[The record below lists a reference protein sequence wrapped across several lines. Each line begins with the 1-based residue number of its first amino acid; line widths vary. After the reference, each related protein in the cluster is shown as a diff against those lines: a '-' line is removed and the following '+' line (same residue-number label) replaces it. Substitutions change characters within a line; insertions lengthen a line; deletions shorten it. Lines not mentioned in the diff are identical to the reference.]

1 MGRSRTRRRRTSVPR
16 ESTSPTTALGKGIL
30 TRMAT
35 PGTLLSFSDVLR
47 LRPVRRLWIA
57 QIVSV
62 FGDFL
67 AVFAIIAV
75 VTFQLHGTA
84 TQVAMVL
91 VSFMAPLA
99 IVSPLAGV
107 FVDRWHLKRTMI
119 ASDLI
124 RGVLV
129 LALVFVHELYVIY
142 VILFTM
148 SVVSAFFV
156 PAQSVAV
163 RTLVPMA
170 GLMAVNGLMS
180 QAQQGSLIVAPSV
193 AGELVQLVG
202 ANSCFLYDSF
212 SFFFSAALVMTLT
225 IDRQA
230 PRTESS
236 AVLDS
241 MRQGF
246 IFKHSTISFVILSM
260 TAGMFAMRCFGALL
274 SIYVRDVLHSTS
286 AVFGVLNTLIGV
298 GMIIGTQL
306 ITRFARH
313 IPQQNLVVYGLG
325 GMGIAVLTTA
335 AFGTLGSTAAGML
348 GLGLCASAIFITAMT
363 LIQHETPHELL
374 GRVMSGLMSLVAGP
388 QVISMFV
395 AGPVA
400 EKAGIPNLYYGSAA
414 MLVGIGIVGHFKL
427 PRTVKAEAAEA
438 G

>member
-1 MGRSRTRRRRTSVPR
+1 MMGRSRQRRSGQWGPR
-16 ESTSPTTALGKGIL
+16 ESASLATAFGKGIL
-30 TRMAT
+30 TRMGT
-35 PGTLLSFSDVLR
+35 PGTPLSFSDVLR

-67 AVFAIIAV
+67 AVFAIIAE
-75 VTFQLHGTA
+75 VTFKLHGTA

-129 LALVFVHELYVIY
+129 LALVFVRDLYVIY
-142 VILFTM
+142 AILFTM

-193 AGELVQLVG
+193 AGEMVQLVG
-202 ANSCFLYDSF
+202 ANSCFLFDSF
-212 SFFFSAALVMTLT
+212 RFFFSPALRLTLT

-230 PRTESS
+230 LRTESS

-241 MRQGF
+241 MRQGFGF

-260 TAGMFAMRCFGALL
+260 TAGMFALRRFGALVSL
-274 SIYVRDVLHSTS
+274 YLRAALPPP
-286 AVFGVLNTLIGV
+286 APALGLLNTFLRAG
-298 GMIIGTQL
+298 L
-306 ITRFARH
+306 
-313 IPQQNLVVYGLG
+313 LVR
-325 GMGIAVLTTA
+325 A
-335 AFGTLGSTAAGML
+335 
-348 GLGLCASAIFITAMT
+348 
-363 LIQHETPHELL
+363 H
-374 GRVMSGLMSLVAGP
+374 
-388 QVISMFV
+388 
-395 AGPVA
+395 
-400 EKAGIPNLYYGSAA
+400 
-414 MLVGIGIVGHFKL
+414 
-427 PRTVKAEAAEA
+427 
-438 G
+438 

>member
-1 MGRSRTRRRRTSVPR
+1 
-16 ESTSPTTALGKGIL
+16 
-30 TRMAT
+30 MAT
-35 PGTLLSFSDVLR
+35 PTTPLSFSDVLR
-47 LRPVRRLWIA
+47 LPPVRRLWIA

-67 AVFAIIAV
+67 AVFAIIAE
-75 VTFQLHGTA
+75 VTFRYHGTA

-91 VSFMAPLA
+91 VAFMAPFA

-107 FVDRWHLKRTMI
+107 FVDRWHPKQSMI
-119 ASDLI
+119 ASDVI

-129 LALVFVHELYVIY
+129 LLLVFVHNLYAMY
-142 VILFTM
+142 AILFAM
-148 SVVSAFFV
+148 SVVSSFFV
-156 PAQSVAV
+156 PAQSIAV

-180 QAQQGSLIVAPSV
+180 QAQQGSMIVAPSV
-193 AGELVQLVG
+193 AGGLVELFG
-202 ANSCFLYDSF
+202 ANSCFIYDSF
-212 SFFFSAALVMTLT
+212 SFFFSAAMVMTLA
-225 IDRQA
+225 IHRQA
-230 PRTESS
+230 QATQSS

-246 IFKHSTISFVILSM
+246 GFILKHPTISFVILSM

-298 GMIIGTQL
+298 GMIVGTQL
-306 ITRFARH
+306 LTRFARH

-325 GMGIAVLTTA
+325 GMGIAVLITA
-335 AFGTLGSTAAGML
+335 IFGSMASTAAGML
-348 GLGLCASAIFITAMT
+348 GLGLFASAIFVTATT

-374 GRVMSGLMSLVAGP
+374 GRVMSSMMSLVAGS

-400 EKAGIPNLYYGSAA
+400 EKIGIPNLYYASAA
-414 MLVGIGIVGHFKL
+414 MLVVIGIVGYFKL
-427 PRTVKAEAAEA
+427 PKVEKAEPVAA

>member
-1 MGRSRTRRRRTSVPR
+1 
-16 ESTSPTTALGKGIL
+16 
-30 TRMAT
+30 MAT
-35 PGTLLSFSDVLR
+35 PVTHLSFSDVLR

-84 TQVAMVL
+84 TQVAIVL

-107 FVDRWHLKRTMI
+107 FVDRWHLKRLLI

-129 LALVFVHELYVIY
+129 LALVFVHDLYAIY
-142 VILFTM
+142 AILFTM

-156 PAQSVAV
+156 PAQTVAV

-180 QAQQGSLIVAPSV
+180 QAQQGSLIIAPSV

-202 ANSCFLYDSF
+202 ANSCFLFDSF

-225 IDRQA
+225 IDRQSA
-230 PRTESS
+230 AAEAG

-246 IFKHSTISFVILSM
+246 RFIFTHATISFVILSM
-260 TAGMFAMRCFGALL
+260 TAGMFALRCFGALL
-274 SIYVRDVLHSTS
+274 SVYVRDVLHSTS
-286 AVFGVLNTLIGV
+286 AEFGFLNTLIGV
-298 GMIIGTQL
+298 GMILGTQSL
-306 ITRFARH
+306 TRFARR
-313 IPQQNLVVYGLG
+313 IPKQNLVVYGLG
-325 GMGIAVLTTA
+325 GMGVAVWITA
-335 AFGTLGSTAAGML
+335 AFGTMASTAAGML
-348 GLGLCASAIFITAMT
+348 GLGFCAAAIFITATT

-374 GRVMSGLMSLVAGP
+374 GRVMSCLMSLMAAS
-388 QVISMFV
+388 QVIAMFV

-400 EKAGIPNLYYGSAA
+400 EKSGIRGLYYGSAA
-414 MLVGIGIVGHFKL
+414 MLVGIGVVGYFKL
-427 PRTVKAEAAEA
+427 PKAEKAESA
-438 G
+438 KTG

>member
-1 MGRSRTRRRRTSVPR
+1 
-16 ESTSPTTALGKGIL
+16 
-30 TRMAT
+30 MAT
-35 PGTLLSFSDVLR
+35 PGTPLSFSDVLR

-75 VTFQLHGTA
+75 VTFKLHGTA

-129 LALVFVHELYVIY
+129 LALVFVHDLYLIY

-180 QAQQGSLIVAPSV
+180 QAL
-193 AGELVQLVG
+193 
-202 ANSCFLYDSF
+202 
-212 SFFFSAALVMTLT
+212 
-225 IDRQA
+225 
-230 PRTESS
+230 RTESS

-246 IFKHSTISFVILSM
+246 GFIFKHSTISFVILAM

-274 SIYVRDVLHSTS
+274 SIYVRDMLHSTS
-286 AVFGVLNTLIGV
+286 AVFGVLNTLIGI

-306 ITRFARH
+306 LTRFARH

-325 GMGIAVLTTA
+325 GMGIAVWITA
-335 AFGTLGSTAAGML
+335 AFGAMGSTATGML
-348 GLGLCASAIFITAMT
+348 GLGLCASAIFITATT

-374 GRVMSGLMSLVAGP
+374 GRVMSCLMSLVAGS

-395 AGPVA
+395 AGPIA
-400 EKAGIPNLYYGSAA
+400 EKIGIQDLYYGSAA
-414 MLVGIGIVGHFKL
+414 MLVGIGVVGYFKL
-427 PRTVKAEAAEA
+427 PKAEKAEAEKASA
-438 G
+438 KTG

>member
-1 MGRSRTRRRRTSVPR
+1 MPELLDGFDESITVEKVLESVPPQ
-16 ESTSPTTALGKGIL
+16 STSPSTP
-30 TRMAT
+30 AT
-35 PGTLLSFSDVLR
+35 PLSFSDVLR

-84 TQVAMVL
+84 TQVALVL

-99 IVSPLAGV
+99 VVSPLAGV
-107 FVDRWHLKRTMI
+107 FVDRWHLKRTLI

-129 LALVFVHELYVIY
+129 LALVFVHDLYAIY
-142 VILFTM
+142 AILFTM

-180 QAQQGSLIVAPSV
+180 QAQQGALIVAPSV
-193 AGELVQLVG
+193 AGELVELVG
-202 ANSCFLYDSF
+202 ANSCFLYDGF

-246 IFKHSTISFVILSM
+246 GFIFKHSTISFVIVSM

-286 AVFGVLNTLIGV
+286 AAFGVLNTLIGV
-298 GMIIGTQL
+298 GMINGTQML
-306 ITRFARH
+306 TRYARN
-313 IPQQNLVVYGLG
+313 IPQQKLVVYGLG
-325 GMGIAVLTTA
+325 GMGLAVFITA
-335 AFGTLGSTAAGML
+335 AFGASAML
-348 GLGLCASAIFITAMT
+348 GLGLCASAIFITATT

-374 GRVMSGLMSLVAGP
+374 GRVMSCLMSLVAGS

-400 EKAGIPNLYYGSAA
+400 EKIGIPNLYYGSAVLLLA
-414 MLVGIGIVGHFKL
+414 FGVVGYFRL
-427 PRTVKAEAAEA
+427 PKAAKA
-438 G
+438 

>member
-1 MGRSRTRRRRTSVPR
+1 MD
-16 ESTSPTTALGKGIL
+16 PT
-30 TRMAT
+30 
-35 PGTLLSFSDVLR
+35 GTLLSFSDVLR

-75 VTFQLHGTA
+75 VTFQLRGTA
-84 TQVAMVL
+84 TQVALVL

-99 IVSPLAGV
+99 IVSPVAGV
-107 FVDRWHLKRTMI
+107 FVDRWPLKRTMI

-129 LALVFVHELYVIY
+129 LGLVFVHNLWVIY
-142 VILFTM
+142 AILFTM

-163 RTLVPMA
+163 RTLVPIA

-180 QAQQGSLIVAPSV
+180 QAQQGSLILAPSV
-193 AGELVQLVG
+193 AGELVQVMG
-202 ANSCFLYDSF
+202 ASSCFLYDSF

-230 PRTESS
+230 PRTQSG

-246 IFKHSTISFVILSM
+246 GFIFKHATISFVILSM

-286 AVFGVLNTLIGV
+286 AAFGVLNTLIGI
-298 GMIIGTQL
+298 GMIIGTQFL
-306 ITRFARH
+306 TRFARR
-313 IPQQNLVVYGLG
+313 IPKQNLVVYGLG
-325 GMGIAVLTTA
+325 GMGLAVFITA
-335 AFGTLGSTAAGML
+335 AFGTMGSTGAGMFAL
-348 GLGLCASAIFITAMT
+348 GLSASAIFITATT

-374 GRVMSGLMSLVAGP
+374 GRVMSSLMSLMAGS

-400 EKAGIPNLYYGSAA
+400 EKIGIPNLYYGSAA
-414 MLVGIGIVGHFKL
+414 MLAGIALAGYFKL
-427 PRTVKAEAAEA
+427 AGARMAEAEKAESVEA

>member
-1 MGRSRTRRRRTSVPR
+1 
-16 ESTSPTTALGKGIL
+16 
-30 TRMAT
+30 MAT
-35 PGTLLSFSDVLR
+35 SGTPLSFRDVLR
-47 LRPVRRLWIA
+47 LRPVRCLWVA

-67 AVFAIIAV
+67 AVFAIIAE
-75 VTFQLHGTA
+75 VTFKLHGTA

-99 IVSPLAGV
+99 LVSPLAGV
-107 FVDRWHLKRTMI
+107 FVDRWHSKRTMI

-129 LALVFVHELYVIY
+129 LALVFVHDLYVIY

-193 AGELVQLVG
+193 AGELVELAG
-202 ANSCFLYDSF
+202 ANSCFVYDSF

-225 IDRQA
+225 IERQA

-246 IFKHSTISFVILSM
+246 GFILKHSTISFVILSM

-286 AVFGVLNTLIGV
+286 AVFGVLNTLIGI

-306 ITRFARH
+306 LTRFARH
-313 IPQQNLVVYGLG
+313 TPQQNLVVYGMD

-335 AFGTLGSTAAGML
+335 AFGTMGSTAAGML
-348 GLGLCASAIFITAMT
+348 GLGLSASAIFITAAT

-374 GRVMSGLMSLVAGP
+374 GRVMSCLVSLVAGS

-400 EKAGIPNLYYGSAA
+400 EKIGIPNLYYGSAA
-414 MLVGIGIVGHFKL
+414 MLAGIGVVGYFKL
-427 PRTVKAEAAEA
+427 PKAQKAEAEKAESA
-438 G
+438 KRG

>member
-1 MGRSRTRRRRTSVPR
+1 
-16 ESTSPTTALGKGIL
+16 
-30 TRMAT
+30 MAT
-35 PGTLLSFSDVLR
+35 PATPLSFSEVLR
-47 LRPVRRLWIA
+47 LPPVRRLWIA

-75 VTFQLHGTA
+75 VTFKLHGTA

-91 VSFMAPLA
+91 ISFVAPLA

-107 FVDRWHLKRTMI
+107 FVDRWPLKRTMI

-124 RGVLV
+124 RGLLV
-129 LALVFVHELYVIY
+129 LALVFVHDLYVIY
-142 VILFTM
+142 AVVFTM

-170 GLMAVNGLMS
+170 GLMAANGLMS
-180 QAQQGSLIVAPSV
+180 QAQQGSMIVAPSV

-202 ANSCFLYDSF
+202 ANACFLYDGF

-230 PRTESS
+230 PRTESG
-236 AVLDS
+236 AVLNA

-246 IFKHSTISFVILSM
+246 GFIFRHSTISFIILSM

-286 AVFGVLNTLIGV
+286 AVFGALNTLMGV
-298 GMIIGTQL
+298 GMIVGTQL
-306 ITRFARH
+306 LTRFARRV
-313 IPQQNLVVYGLG
+313 PKENLVLYGLA
-325 GMGIAVLTTA
+325 GMGLAVFTTA
-335 AFGTLGSTAAGML
+335 AFGTMASTAAGML
-348 GLGLCASAIFITAMT
+348 GLGLCASSIFITATT

-374 GRVMSGLMSLVAGP
+374 GRVMSCLMSLVAGS
-388 QVISMFV
+388 QVVSMFV

-400 EKAGIPNLYYGSAA
+400 EKIGIPNLYYGSAA
-414 MLVGIGIVGHFKL
+414 LLVGIAVVGYVKL
-427 PRTVKAEAAEA
+427 PQTAQAK
-438 G
+438 

>member
-1 MGRSRTRRRRTSVPR
+1 MTTSAP
-16 ESTSPTTALGKGIL
+16 P
-30 TRMAT
+30 
-35 PGTLLSFSDVLR
+35 LSFSDVLR

-67 AVFAIIAV
+67 AVFAIISV
-75 VTFQLHGTA
+75 VTFRLHGTA

-107 FVDRWHLKRTMI
+107 FVDRWPLKWTMVT
-119 ASDLI
+119 SDLL
-124 RGVLV
+124 RGLLV
-129 LALVFVHELYVIY
+129 LALVFVHDLNLIY
-142 VILFTM
+142 AILFTM

-163 RTLVPMA
+163 RTLVPLA

-180 QAQQGSLIVAPSV
+180 QAQQGSLILAPSV
-193 AGELVQLVG
+193 AGELVEVVG

-212 SFFFSAALVMTLT
+212 SFFVSAALVMTLT
-225 IDRQA
+225 IDRQS
-230 PRTESS
+230 PRTETS

-241 MRQGF
+241 MRKGFGF
-246 IFKHSTISFVILSM
+246 IFTHSTISFVIVAM

-274 SIYVRDVLHSTS
+274 SIYVRDVLQSTS
-286 AVFGVLNTLIGV
+286 GAFGVLNTLIGV
-298 GMIIGTQL
+298 GMIVGTQML
-306 ITRFARH
+306 TRFARH
-313 IPQQNLVVYGLG
+313 IPKQNLVVYGLG
-325 GMGIAVLTTA
+325 GMGIAILISV
-335 AFGTLGSTAAGML
+335 AFGTMASTAVGML
-348 GLGLCASAIFITAMT
+348 LMGLCASGIFITATT

-374 GRVMSGLMSLVAGP
+374 GRVMSSMMSLMAGA

-400 EKAGIPNLYYGSAA
+400 EQIGIPKLYYGSAA
-414 MLVGIGIVGHFKL
+414 LLVAIGAIGYFKL
-427 PRTVKAEAAEA
+427 PNPEA
-438 G
+438 GKPELETAQSAESSS

>member
-1 MGRSRTRRRRTSVPR
+1 MSTSVAP
-16 ESTSPTTALGKGIL
+16 
-30 TRMAT
+30 
-35 PGTLLSFSDVLR
+35 LSFSEVLR

-75 VTFQLHGTA
+75 VTFQLRGTA

-129 LALVFVHELYVIY
+129 LALVFVHNVNAIY
-142 VILFTM
+142 AILFSM

-180 QAQQGSLIVAPSV
+180 QAQQGSLILAPSV
-193 AGELVQLVG
+193 AGELVELAG
-202 ANSCFLYDSF
+202 ANSCFLFDSF

-230 PRTESS
+230 PRAESN
-236 AVLDS
+236 AVLAS

-246 IFKHSTISFVILSM
+246 GFIFHHATISFVIVSM

-286 AVFGVLNTLIGV
+286 ALFGVLNTLIGV
-298 GMIIGTQL
+298 GMIVGTQL
-306 ITRFARH
+306 LTRFARH
-313 IPQQNLVVYGLG
+313 IPRQHLVVYGLG
-325 GMGIAVLTTA
+325 GMAVAVLITP
-335 AFGTLGSTAAGML
+335 AFGTIGSTAAGML
-348 GLGLCASAIFITAMT
+348 GLGLTASAIFITATT

-374 GRVMSGLMSLVAGP
+374 GRVMSCLMSLVAGS

-400 EKAGIPNLYYGSAA
+400 EKIGIPNLYFASAA
-414 MLVGIGIVGHFKL
+414 LLAVIAVVGYLKL
-427 PRTVKAEAAEA
+427 PKTEVAGAENAESA
-438 G
+438 KVG

>member
-1 MGRSRTRRRRTSVPR
+1 
-16 ESTSPTTALGKGIL
+16 
-30 TRMAT
+30 MAT
-35 PGTLLSFSDVLR
+35 PAAPLSFGEVLR

-75 VTFQLHGTA
+75 VTFKLQGTA

-91 VSFMAPLA
+91 VSFMAPMA

-124 RGVLV
+124 RGMLV
-129 LALVFVHELYVIY
+129 LSLVFVNDLYVIY
-142 VILFTM
+142 AILFTM

-180 QAQQGSLIVAPSV
+180 QAQQGSLILAPGI
-193 AGELVQLVG
+193 AGELVQFVG

-225 IDRQA
+225 IERQTV
-230 PRTESS
+230 RTESV

-241 MRQGF
+241 MRQGFGF
-246 IFKHSTISFVILSM
+246 IFKHSTISFVIASM
-260 TAGMFAMRCFGALL
+260 TAGMFAMRRFGALL
-274 SIYVRDVLHSTS
+274 SIYVRDELHSTS
-286 AVFGVLNTLIGV
+286 AVFGVLNTLIGI

-306 ITRFARH
+306 LTRFARH

-325 GMGIAVLTTA
+325 GMGIAILITA
-335 AFGTLGSTAAGML
+335 AFGTMASTAVGMF
-348 GLGLCASAIFITAMT
+348 GLGLCVAAIFVTATT

-374 GRVMSGLMSLVAGP
+374 GRVMSSMMSLVAGS
-388 QVISMFV
+388 QVISMFA
-395 AGPVA
+395 AGPIA
-400 EKAGIPNLYYGSAA
+400 EKIGIPHLYYGSAA
-414 MLVGIGIVGHFKL
+414 LLVAIGVVGYFKL
-427 PRTVKAEAAEA
+427 PEVEKKAEAEKMESEKT

>member
-1 MGRSRTRRRRTSVPR
+1 
-16 ESTSPTTALGKGIL
+16 
-30 TRMAT
+30 MAT
-35 PGTLLSFSDVLR
+35 PGTPLSFSDVLR

-75 VTFQLHGTA
+75 VTFKLHGTA

-129 LALVFVHELYVIY
+129 LALVFVHDLYVIY

-180 QAQQGSLIVAPSV
+180 QAQQG
-193 AGELVQLVG
+193 
-202 ANSCFLYDSF
+202 
-212 SFFFSAALVMTLT
+212 
-225 IDRQA
+225 R
-230 PRTESS
+230 
-236 AVLDS
+236 
-241 MRQGF
+241 
-246 IFKHSTISFVILSM
+246 
-260 TAGMFAMRCFGALL
+260 
-274 SIYVRDVLHSTS
+274 
-286 AVFGVLNTLIGV
+286 
-298 GMIIGTQL
+298 
-306 ITRFARH
+306 
-313 IPQQNLVVYGLG
+313 
-325 GMGIAVLTTA
+325 
-335 AFGTLGSTAAGML
+335 
-348 GLGLCASAIFITAMT
+348 
-363 LIQHETPHELL
+363 
-374 GRVMSGLMSLVAGP
+374 
-388 QVISMFV
+388 
-395 AGPVA
+395 
-400 EKAGIPNLYYGSAA
+400 
-414 MLVGIGIVGHFKL
+414 
-427 PRTVKAEAAEA
+427 
-438 G
+438 